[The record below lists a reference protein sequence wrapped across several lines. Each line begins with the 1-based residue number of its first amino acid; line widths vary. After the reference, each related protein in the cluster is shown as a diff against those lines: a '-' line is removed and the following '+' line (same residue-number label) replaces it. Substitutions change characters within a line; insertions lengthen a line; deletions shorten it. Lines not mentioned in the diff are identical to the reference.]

1 MSARQGISCRRW
13 SALSHSRAVNT
24 ERERRSGRGEC
35 QPGRAS
41 LVGGGQHCHTAGLST
56 QRRSGRGECQ
66 PGRASLV
73 GGDQHCH
80 TARLSTQRDA

>member
-56 QRRSGRGECQ
+56 QRERDVVEE
-66 PGRASLV
+66 ASVSQAGHL
-73 GGDQHCH
+73 
-80 TARLSTQRDA
+80 L